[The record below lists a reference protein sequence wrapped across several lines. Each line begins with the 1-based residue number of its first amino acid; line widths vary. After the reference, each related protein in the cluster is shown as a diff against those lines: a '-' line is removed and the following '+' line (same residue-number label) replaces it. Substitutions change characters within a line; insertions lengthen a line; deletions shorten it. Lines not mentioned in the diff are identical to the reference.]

1 MAFSLTKFVPEL
13 LTSRPG
19 EKFTAREI
27 ATWVMETYPDECAE
41 KMKRSR
47 AVAIPID
54 TPDALLQQIVAEIGS
69 QREALAKRSI
79 KSTEGRPRKFYFSSL
94 SDEAEVDATELVL
107 PTSGQSN
114 NNSAVFTE
122 HQLYPILGDYLREE
136 LNIQSMRIDERRAKN
151 TRGRG
156 GNMWLFPDL
165 VAIEDLGSRWHR
177 EVKDCIRE
185 SAQRRA
191 KLWSFEVKLLV
202 NSSNVRETYFQAVSN
217 STWANVG
224 YLVAMDISGNST
236 MRELRVLSGLHGI
249 GVIKLDPKN
258 ISESEI
264 LIPSV
269 ERADVDWETANR
281 IAEENEDFVG
291 YVKLVRQFYQTGEL
305 RARDWDYGSSKQP
318 A

>member
-1 MAFSLTKFVPEL
+1 MTLSLIKVVPEFL
-13 LTSRPG
+13 ASRPS

-27 ATWVMETYPDECAE
+27 ATWITQSYPDECAD

-54 TPDALLQQIVAEIGS
+54 TPDALIQQIIAEISS
-69 QREALAKRSI
+69 QREALIKRSI
-79 KSTEGRPRKFYFSSL
+79 KATEGRPRRFYFSAL
-94 SDEAEVDATELVL
+94 TDEAEVAAKQNESAAPPSTLPLTAEL
-107 PTSGQSN
+107 S
-114 NNSAVFTE
+114 E
-122 HQLYPILGDYLREE
+122 HQLYPLLGHFLREE
-136 LNIQSMRIDERRAKN
+136 FGIQSMRIDERRAKN
-151 TRGRG
+151 SRGKG

-165 VAIEDLGSRWHR
+165 VAIEDLGFRWHR

-191 KLWSFEVKLLV
+191 KLWSFEVKLLI
-202 NSSNVRETYFQAVSN
+202 NSANVREAYFQAVSN

-224 YLVAMDISGNST
+224 YLVAVDVSGSAT

-249 GVIKLDPKN
+249 GVIKLDPQN

-269 ERADVDWETANR
+269 ERSDVDWETANR
-281 IAEENEDFVG
+281 IAEENDDFVS

-305 RARDWDYGSSKQP
+305 RARDWDYGS

>member
-1 MAFSLTKFVPEL
+1 MSFSLAKFVPEFL
-13 LTSRPG
+13 SARPS

-27 ATWVMETYPDECAE
+27 ASWIMATYPEECSE
-41 KMKRSR
+41 KMRRSR
-47 AVAIPID
+47 AVAVPLD

-69 QREALAKRSI
+69 QREALSKRNI
-79 KSTEGRPRKFYFSSL
+79 KSTEGRPRRFYFSL
-94 SDEAEVDATELVL
+94 LTDEAEVTATEKIAS
-107 PTSGQSN
+107 PQSIGGAGAG
-114 NNSAVFTE
+114 SISE
-122 HQLYPILGDYLREE
+122 YQLYPMLGHFLREE
-136 LNIQSMRIDERRAKN
+136 MGIFSKRIDEKRARN

-156 GNMWLFPDL
+156 GNRWVFPDL

-177 EVKDCIRE
+177 EVQDCIRE
-185 SAQRRA
+185 SSQRRA

-217 STWANVG
+217 SSWANAG
-224 YLVAMDISGNST
+224 YLVAAEISGSGT

-249 GVIKLDPKN
+249 GVIKLDTIN
-258 ISESEI
+258 LAESEI

-281 IAEENEDFVG
+281 IAEENEDFVS

-305 RARDWDYGSSKQP
+305 RPQDWD
-318 A
+318 